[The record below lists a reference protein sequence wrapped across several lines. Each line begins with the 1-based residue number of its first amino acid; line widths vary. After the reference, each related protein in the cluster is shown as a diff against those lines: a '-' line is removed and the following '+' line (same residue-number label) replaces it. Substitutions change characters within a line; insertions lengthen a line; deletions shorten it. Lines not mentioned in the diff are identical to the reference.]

1 AGPANIDDTVFTL
14 NTASAGGALLIGSG
28 SRVSDLGNSTYLSN
42 TAAITSGGAVLNYGR
57 YSLGGVTFT
66 ANEAQTSGGAF
77 ENMAGASLVGGLFV
91 QGAATSLA
99 SLFQDN
105 SAVVDGGGAEVS
117 GRFDDRC
124 SRFIRNHASDDA
136 GGLMGE
142 SGSVLVLTATRFI
155 SNTAADLGG

>member
-77 ENMAGASLVGGLFV
+77 ENMAGASLGRRHNGPLPQNPCGVNPSFLGPLFLRNRV
-91 QGAATSLA
+91 PAGDCGAIHNDGSLVMRDA
-99 SLFQDN
+99 LDFVPN
-105 SAVVDGGGAEVS
+105 SAQRGGGTFS
-117 GRFDDRC
+117 
-124 SRFIRNHASDDA
+124 SA
-136 GGLMGE
+136 GG
-142 SGSVLVLTATRFI
+142 
-155 SNTAADLGG
+155 